1 MLTIAAFKHTCYHTL
16 RIIFS
21 NYCQQVS
28 GGKCIATSTVL
39 MGAGDNALAPF
50 GVKVMDSTLF
60 PAKVHALIESAR
72 SRSRA

>member
-1 MLTIAAFKHTCYHTL
+1 
-16 RIIFS
+16 
-21 NYCQQVS
+21 
-28 GGKCIATSTVL
+28 VL
-39 MGAGDNALAPF
+39 MGAVENALAPF